1 MTHQPTYARP
11 PVKRRKRRH
20 DDEQTAVL
28 PVPRHG
34 RPDLVSLQ
42 DQIGNAAVQRLLAG
56 QVVPAAAALPAL
68 QRQEGMATP
77 PAQGRVTVEEP
88 TVDTYDVAGTTLAAV
103 AKQLDPKEWGRCTYN
118 YDYSYETAANGRVT
132 KVDVTLHLTIRL
144 PRWQG
149 EGYDQASAAAK
160 EEWQRML
167 TALETHEEGHAD
179 IARTWAATMQTRLLG
194 QRGGRVAQRY
204 NQTMAA
210 IKRAQD
216 EFDKKTKHGQNQG
229 VSLDRSIK

>member
-1 MTHQPTYARP
+1 MIHQPTYARLR
-11 PVKRRKRRH
+11 VKHRKRQR
-20 DDEQTAVL
+20 DDEPNAAL

-42 DQIGNAAVQRLLAG
+42 EQIGNAAVQRLLAG
-56 QVVPAAAALPAL
+56 QAVPAL
-68 QRQEGMATP
+68 QRREETAPP
-77 PAQGRVTVEEP
+77 PAQGQVTVEEP
-88 TVDTYDVAGTTLAAV
+88 TVDTYDIAGTTLAIV

-149 EGYDQASAAAK
+149 KGYDQASAAAK
-160 EEWQRML
+160 EEWLRML
-167 TALETHEEGHAD
+167 TALEIHEDGHAD
-179 IARTWAATMQTRLLG
+179 IARTWAATTQTRLLG

-204 NQTMAA
+204 SQTMDA

-229 VSLDRSIK
+229 VSLDLSIK